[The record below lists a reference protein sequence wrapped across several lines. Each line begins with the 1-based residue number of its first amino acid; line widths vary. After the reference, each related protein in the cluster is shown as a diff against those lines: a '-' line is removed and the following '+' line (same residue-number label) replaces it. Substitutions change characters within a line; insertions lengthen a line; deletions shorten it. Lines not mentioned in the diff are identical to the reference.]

1 MTLRFLVTLFLLFS
15 GIPSTIAQSSD
26 SLRVLDAASYFAI
39 VRQYHPVARQ
49 ADILVQKAEAGVLA
63 ARGAFDPRLRFTSDQ
78 KRFDGTQYY
87 LMNRPEL
94 SIPTWYGIE
103 VKAGLETNRGDYLNS
118 ELTPGASSYLGIS
131 VPLARNLLM
140 DRRRATLAQSKIYR
154 QQSYAERIQALN
166 ELLQDAGI
174 AYWEWVKQYA
184 LFRIADDA
192 VRINEQRLDWV
203 RRAVQ
208 IGERPAID
216 TTEALSQ
223 LNQFRY
229 LSQEALVR
237 WQVSTI
243 DLSAYLWTE
252 GNRYYNLPE
261 SVRPDSAWMRL
272 AIPRDSLPLL
282 PDLLQQANLN
292 HPKLLILRNKVYS
305 LGIERKLRYQELL
318 PTLNLNT
325 SLLNR
330 GYQVWKGAAAPD
342 FLGNNNKFGIE
353 FGVPLR
359 LSRERA
365 EYRMVR
371 LRTDETRLQLA
382 DQERQVANKIT
393 YFYREAAGL
402 QKQVDSYDALFD
414 NYQTLLRAEEMRFR
428 AGESS
433 LFLLNSRENK
443 VLEGANKRTELR
455 IKYLQTRVK
464 LEAAAAT
471 LPGR

>member
-1 MTLRFLVTLFLLFS
+1 MRLRFFSPIVFLFTVCQGVL
-15 GIPSTIAQSSD
+15 AQSSD
-26 SLRVLDAASYFAI
+26 SLWVLGPDTYLAI
-39 VRQYHPVARQ
+39 VRKYHPVVLQ
-49 ADILVQKAEAGVLA
+49 ADITVQKAEAGVLA
-63 ARGAFDPRLRFTSDQ
+63 ARGAFDPRLGFTSDQ
-78 KRFDGTQYY
+78 KRFGGTQYY
-87 LMNRPEL
+87 LMNQPEL
-94 SIPTWYGIE
+94 KIPTWYGIE

-140 DRRRATLAQSKIYR
+140 DRRRATLAQSKIFR
-154 QQSYAERIQALN
+154 QQSYAERLLMVN
-166 ELLQDAGI
+166 DLLQDAGI
-174 AYWEWVKQYA
+174 AYWEWVKNYA

-192 VRINEQRLDWV
+192 ARINQQRLDWV
-203 RRAVQ
+203 RRAVE

-252 GNRYYNLPE
+252 GARYVNLPE
-261 SVRPDSAWMRL
+261 SVRPDSAWTRI
-272 AIPRDSLPLL
+272 AIPRDSMPLL
-282 PDLLQQANLN
+282 TDLLQQANLN
-292 HPKLLILRNKVYS
+292 HPKLLILRNKIYS
-305 LGIERKLRYQELL
+305 LGIERKLRYQDLL

-325 SLLNR
+325 TLLNK
-330 GYQVWKGAAAPD
+330 GYRVWKGANSLD
-342 FLGNNNKFGIE
+342 FLNNNNKFGIE

-365 EYRMVR
+365 EYRLVR
-371 LRTDETRLQLA
+371 LRTDETRLQLT
-382 DQERQVANKIT
+382 DQERLVSNKIS
-393 YFYREAAGL
+393 YFYRESAGL
-402 QKQVDSYDALFD
+402 QKQVESYDNLYN
-414 NYQTLLRAEEMRFR
+414 NYLTLLRAEETRFR

-433 LFLLNSRENK
+433 LFLLNARENK
-443 VLEGANKRTELR
+443 VLEGANKLTELR
-455 IKYLQTRVK
+455 IKYLQARVK
-464 LEAAAAT
+464 LDGAAAT